1 MNKFITNLVS
11 IFLFCMLIAFGLTL
25 LGAALYL
32 GIFIFIIFA
41 IAIGVLYAKDWL
53 LYKWYQKHP
62 ETRKSDNIIE
72 RAFENFIAIQYA
84 WSEFKYKKL
93 RELCTDELY
102 NSYKSQIETL
112 K

>member
-1 MNKFITNLVS
+1 
-11 IFLFCMLIAFGLTL
+11 MLIAFGLTL

-72 RAFENFIAIQYA
+72 IDGVEFILPDNYIN
-84 WSEFKYKKL
+84 EREKHFKDK
-93 RELCTDELY
+93 
-102 NSYKSQIETL
+102 
-112 K
+112 